1 MQSHPEFIA
10 SGASRIDNRAMAVP
24 EDGNAKSRK
33 EWSAMNDLQVIST
46 DELEDE
52 AILELPAREAM
63 SLINTTV
70 IVVVDVDINQCHQP
84 CRPCHP
90 CK

>member
-1 MQSHPEFIA
+1 MH
-10 SGASRIDNRAMAVP
+10 DRAMAVP

-63 SLINTTV
+63 TLISASVCISVSVNV
-70 IVVVDVDINQCHQP
+70 GCQP
-84 CRPCHP
+84 CDPCCRPCDA
-90 CK
+90 K